1 MTEVGWQTNSFL
13 SGVIK
18 WTIELKKKIYSDSYI
33 FDSMEDLK
41 TLDKN
46 KFRAKL
52 IRKERK
58 FSEARNEEGAEIR
71 NVNERG
77 SFCFPAGEKGS

>member
-1 MTEVGWQTNSFL
+1 
-13 SGVIK
+13 
-18 WTIELKKKIYSDSYI
+18 
-33 FDSMEDLK
+33 MEDLK
-41 TLDKN
+41 TLNKN

-77 SFCFPAGEKGS
+77 SFSFPAGEKGS